1 MSCSVNISLKQIIQR
16 RIDYY
21 INDKTEDLLASNS
34 GYVRGFE
41 QMLADIDMVEV
52 EFIEKY
58 TNLTKQVQT
67 DIMFYDNDNMDNKVV
82 DELCGYNNAI
92 VDILS
97 LLDLKLM
104 YDN

>member
-21 INDKTEDLLASNS
+21 INDKNEELLVLNS
-34 GYVRGFE
+34 GYVRGFR
-41 QMLADIDMVEV
+41 QILADIDMVESR
-52 EFIEKY
+52 FIEKY
-58 TNLTKQVQT
+58 IKIIKQTQAEISSFEDVA
-67 DIMFYDNDNMDNKVV
+67 NENV

-92 VDILS
+92 VDVLS
-97 LLDLKLM
+97 FLDLSLM